1 MTPDNI
7 NHLIDT
13 IAGLTVLLSGGS
25 AVVYMIIKD
34 IKNGQ

>member
-13 IAGLTVLLSGGS
+13 IAGLTVFLSGGG
-25 AVVYMIIKD
+25 AVAYMIIKD
-34 IKNGQ
+34 LKNGQ